1 MYGNVYRRL
10 KGDFMKKELKN
21 LRKRNEKHF
30 LNEDGTIEAILY
42 NDNVHYLK
50 DGAYEEIN
58 NTLIEKNDRYHIVG
72 NAFDLSFSKQND
84 ENLLEFIKNGHYFKM
99 GLKDSFK
106 VSNKELKKDNKIRKK
121 GSISYNEVF
130 ENTDLNYQILPQK
143 VKETIVFKDKNSIK
157 DKIVFDIKT
166 NLELALENNKIVSE
180 DFTIL
185 DSFMIDSN
193 NQINKDIYYILN
205 KVPNGYELILI
216 LDKVWLECSDR
227 KYPVYV
233 DPTITTED
241 STNSQDTYIN
251 SKYPNTNY
259 GNSEIL
265 KTSVVAEDEVCR
277 SLIKFDLPII
287 ATGSNV
293 VDAKLYAYE
302 VEYDYRLGK
311 YDDSIITIHEITA
324 NWNENTATWNNM
336 NDKYNQRVEDYK
348 YTSGEVDVTILFET
362 GYVNFDI
369 TNLVKRWYAGTPNYG
384 LMIKTYKEQLLDK
397 PIFHDYWSRE
407 SNINSVNPKPI
418 LTVTYRN
425 KNGLEN
431 YLTYQNQSLTNGSI
445 YENNYNGNVI
455 VDFHLGNTVGGDFPA
470 SLDLFYNTNDVIL
483 NKNFG
488 FGLGMQL
495 NVHQIVQQSDLT
507 EDDINLYE
515 YIDEDG
521 TIHYFIPKRENDE
534 IVANTFED
542 EDNLS
547 LNLLI
552 SDDSCEIK
560 DKYGNSKTFTKNG
573 NVFYLTKIRNLKN
586 KEITISYDSSK
597 VSGITDAAGKQIT
610 ITYNDNSIFINS
622 PVNNTA
628 LTLTNGKLTSIEDNF
643 GTVFITYNNN
653 NIINLI
659 TDINSKKIGF
669 EYYDVIPYRV
679 KKVIEY
685 GTNNNIGKTLNFN
698 YGFEV
703 TQINDNKGMCNT
715 YTFNE
720 FGNTISISNL
730 GIGQNINDC
739 FGTEMSY
746 GSYGQ
751 YVNKLLSKSEKV
763 KSVNNLIWN
772 SSFEKEYNIFNGDDN
787 LQVSITDEFCLDGD
801 RSLKFSGHGNAYASI
816 PILDAGSYTFSFCS
830 KSNSGYSVSL
840 VSGTNSSPV
849 LDVKPSSD
857 FERYELTIDDVEALS
872 NVEIII
878 VLTGGLINIVYW
890 DNIQL
895 EKGKVAN
902 YYNLIDNNNFS
913 FSLAGWIYDNN
924 NTNYNESTPNDTI
937 AFKSIGNRA
946 DEIITYE
953 DGSKALKVICDPDE
967 SRFISRYINI
977 KGSEGDILQFSFW
990 YKNSGLA
997 PQFRR
1002 PETRQNA
1009 IQFIFWPAYEHD
1021 AGDNFY
1027 YTKLN
1032 SNCNEWQYFS
1042 ATIQAPYDYNKFRMA
1057 IMSDCSAN
1065 EIYVT
1070 NFNLFKVNGIVGN
1083 SYDKNGNI
1091 IATYD
1096 KNNNENTFKYDKNNE
1111 LIKMTNPIGNSLN
1124 YEYDNEITDRILSGI
1139 SPTGITNSIKYDDNN
1154 NPIFTRIENKTKLD
1168 LGNGNYYIRSKG
1180 TNKYLKIDSLNKKL
1194 ILKEDSCS
1202 HAKWSIVVNDDNTL
1216 TITPLIENICYIDT
1230 FNISD
1235 LIFTFESQDNGSFVL
1250 VNNDKYLT
1258 VEDDNTISLSSDV
1271 DLNKQQFYFELIDS
1285 LFIESSAEYTS
1296 DGRYLTKTTD
1306 SLFNI
1311 MTYNF
1316 DTNIGLINSVINHNG
1331 VTTNYTYN
1339 SKKQITNISKGN
1351 MSISYEYNGNNLLSK
1366 IILGNKVYYFNY
1378 DDHLRNKSVYIND
1391 NKLIEN
1397 TYEENNGNL
1406 LNTTYGNGNIISYDY
1421 DEFDRVL
1428 KLTKMD
1434 NVYQYYYD
1442 NFGNLKQIVSNDY
1455 HYKYYYDLAQRIIDI
1470 IENEEFKIHYDYNE
1484 LNNIISKMVTLG
1496 NINNQYMYE
1505 YNNEGNITKMTIDGI
1520 VINYVY
1526 DDLQRLIQVNINGN
1540 IVNYQY
1546 ITNGKRTSTLIDSVT
1561 NEDDTYKFKY
1571 DKLGNI
1577 TNIYKNNVLTKTYY
1591 YDIYNQLIKEE
1602 NITGSIEYIYD
1613 NFGNIL
1619 AKKYYNISGELINTD
1634 TYEYGNNEHKDQLTK
1649 YNNISITY
1657 DSIGNPLTIG
1667 NSTLTWT
1674 NGRQLSSYSN
1684 NDLIVTYKYNYDGIR
1699 TEKTVNNVTYKYYL
1713 EDKNIEYLQ
1722 FSDNV
1727 LYFIRDDDDK
1737 LVGFKYNSDIYYYV
1751 KNLQNDIIG
1760 IKNANSDIIATYEYD
1775 SFGKIL
1781 SIKDSNG
1788 NEITSDTHIA
1798 HINPFRYRSYY
1809 YDSETNLYYL
1819 NTRYYNPE
1827 WGRFLNMDGILG
1839 ANSDIL
1845 SFNLYS
1851 YCSNNFTNYN
1861 DQTGTGLFSAAIFVG
1876 FVGAVVGVAN
1886 QLIGDLFSSS
1896 ISGKLQFSSA
1906 ETYVGA
1912 AVGGAAGA
1920 YTTLVTGSVLLGNAV
1935 TGFAG
1940 SSTREIIE
1948 SKTKGEEISFSSIT
1962 SETVISSV
1970 STALGLKV
1978 NKYTTGKNSFNAIY
1992 SSSAKKLARD
2002 SISNVSIKTIGKSI
2016 ASEIISNSPSTF
2028 ITGFG
2033 NSFNIERNETNVIK
2047 SCPYDS
2053 NSQPQGDLICPLIWD

>member
-99 GLKDSFK
+99 GLKDSLK

-166 NLELALENNKIVSE
+166 NLELTLENNKIVSE

-193 NQINKDIYYILN
+193 NQINKEIYYILN

-251 SKYPNTNY
+251 SKHPNTNY

-597 VSGITDAAGKQIT
+597 VSSITDAAGKQIT

-622 PVNNTA
+622 PVNNTV

-772 SSFEKEYNIFNGDDN
+772 SSFEKEYNIFNDDDN
-787 LQVSITDEFCLDGD
+787 LQVSITEEFCLDGD

-816 PILDAGSYTFSFCS
+816 PILDAGSYTFSFYS

-937 AFKSIGNRA
+937 TFKSIGNRA

-977 KGSEGDILQFSFW
+977 KGSKGDILQFSFW

-1009 IQFIFWPAYEHD
+1009 IQFIFWPAYEYD

-1083 SYDKNGNI
+1083 SYDENGNI

-1154 NPIFTRIENKTKLD
+1154 NPIFTRIENKTKLN
-1168 LGNGNYYIRSKG
+1168 LENGNYYIRAKG

-1194 ILKEDSCS
+1194 MLKEDSCS
-1202 HAKWSIVVNDDNTL
+1202 HAKWTVSVNDDDTL

-1258 VEDDNTISLSSDV
+1258 VQDDNTISLSSDV
-1271 DLNKQQFYFELIDS
+1271 DLNKQQFYFELTDS

-1296 DGRYLTKTTD
+1296 DGRFLTKTTD
-1306 SLFNI
+1306 SLFNTTI
-1311 MTYNF
+1311 YNF
-1316 DTNIGLINSVINHNG
+1316 DTNTGLINSVISSNG
-1331 VTTNYTYN
+1331 VTTNFTYN
-1339 SKKQITNISKGN
+1339 SKKQTTNVSNGN
-1351 MSISYEYNGNNLLSK
+1351 MSVSYEYNSNNLLSK
-1366 IILGNKVYYFNY
+1366 IILGNKVYNFNY
-1378 DDHLRNKSVYIND
+1378 DDYLRNKSIYIND
-1391 NKLIEN
+1391 NKLVEN

-1406 LNTTYGNGNIISYDY
+1406 LNITYGNGNIVSYEY
-1421 DEFDRVL
+1421 DCFDRIS
-1428 KLTKMD
+1428 KLINM
-1434 NVYQYYYD
+1434 NNSYQYYYD
-1442 NFGNLKQIVSNDY
+1442 NYDNLKRIDSNDCCY
-1455 HYKYYYDLAQRIIDI
+1455 LYYYDLAQRLIKYQ
-1470 IENEEFKIHYDYNE
+1470 ENNNYMISYDYNQ
-1484 LNNIISKMVTLG
+1484 LNYLISKIIKLDNNNITYL
-1496 NINNQYMYE
+1496 YE
-1505 YNNEGNITKMTIDGI
+1505 YNKENNIVKLTTDGI
-1520 VINYVY
+1520 IVNYTY
-1526 DDLQRLIQVNINGN
+1526 DYLQRLEQIDINGY
-1540 IVNYQY
+1540 IINYKY
-1546 ITNGKRTSTLIDSVT
+1546 ITNGKRTTTLIDSIID
-1561 NEDDTYKFKY
+1561 NGDIYEYKY

-1577 TNIYKNNVLTKTYY
+1577 EKIYKNDVLIKKYV

-1602 NITGSIEYIYD
+1602 NFISTIEYTYD
-1613 NFGNIL
+1613 NYGNL
-1619 AKKYYNISGELINTD
+1619 LTKKTYDIDGVIINID
-1634 TYEYGNNEHKDQLTK
+1634 TYEYNNINFKDQLTK
-1649 YNNISITY
+1649 YNTTSIVY
-1657 DSIGNPLTIG
+1657 DNIGNPLIIG
-1667 NSTLTWT
+1667 DDTLTWV
-1674 NGRQLSSYSN
+1674 NGRQLNSYSSDN
-1684 NDLIVTYKYNYDGIR
+1684 LTINYKYNKDGIR
-1699 TEKTVNNVTYKYYL
+1699 TEKIVNGIQYKYYL
-1713 EDKNIEYLQ
+1713 DGDCISYIQNGQ
-1722 FSDNV
+1722 NV
-1727 LYFIRDDDDK
+1727 LYFIRDVNNN
-1737 LVGFKYNSDIYYYV
+1737 LIGFNYNLTTYYYI
-1751 KNLQNDIIG
+1751 KNTLNDIIG
-1760 IKNANSDIIATYEYD
+1760 IKDINSNTIATYEYD
-1775 SFGKIL
+1775 SFGNIL
-1781 SIKDSNG
+1781 GIKDASG
-1788 NEITSDTHIA
+1788 NEITSESHIA
-1798 HINPFRYRSYY
+1798 IINPFRYRSYY
-1809 YDSETNLYYL
+1809 YDSENNLYYL
-1819 NTRYYNPE
+1819 NSRYYNPQ
-1827 WGRFLNMDGILG
+1827 WGRFINADNYISTGNGILG
-1839 ANSDIL
+1839 YNMYAYCNNNYINYVDTSG
-1845 SFNLYS
+1845 NLL
-1851 YCSNNFTNYN
+1851 
-1861 DQTGTGLFSAAIFVG
+1861 GLALLF
-1876 FVGAVVGVAN
+1876 GAVAAAAMIYTNNKKQNKKAENEIRKVQEKYPNSCPNPIKSNQFEKTLKENAQKVKEDTSNMNIIEKNKYFLKTAN
-1886 QLIGDLFSSS
+1886 DYSMYDLKDSPEWKGQTIYYDGHVMEAQDLGNYHYGYITRAAGLYEINLQMGSS
-1896 ISGKLQFSSA
+1896 INQMTKMNF
-1906 ETYVGA
+1906 ETFKNCFTTSLCDDPRDKYYINLGVI
-1912 AVGGAAGA
+1912 A
-1920 YTTLVTGSVLLGNAV
+1920 YDN
-1935 TGFAG
+1935 
-1940 SSTREIIE
+1940 
-1948 SKTKGEEISFSSIT
+1948 
-1962 SETVISSV
+1962 
-1970 STALGLKV
+1970 
-1978 NKYTTGKNSFNAIY
+1978 
-1992 SSSAKKLARD
+1992 
-2002 SISNVSIKTIGKSI
+2002 SIK
-2016 ASEIISNSPSTF
+2016 
-2028 ITGFG
+2028 
-2033 NSFNIERNETNVIK
+2033 
-2047 SCPYDS
+2047 
-2053 NSQPQGDLICPLIWD
+2053 

>member
-50 DGAYEEIN
+50 DGEYEEIN

-99 GLKDSFK
+99 GLKDSLK

-166 NLELALENNKIVSE
+166 NLELTLENNKIVSE

-193 NQINKDIYYILN
+193 NQINKEIYYILN

-251 SKYPNTNY
+251 SKHPNTNY

-597 VSGITDAAGKQIT
+597 VSSITDAAGKQIT

-622 PVNNTA
+622 PVNNTV

-772 SSFEKEYNIFNGDDN
+772 SSFEKEYNIFNDDDN
-787 LQVSITDEFCLDGD
+787 LQVSITEEFCLDGD

-816 PILDAGSYTFSFCS
+816 PILDAGSYTFSFYS

-937 AFKSIGNRA
+937 TFKSIGNRA

-953 DGSKALKVICDPDE
+953 DGSKALKVICVPDE

-977 KGSEGDILQFSFW
+977 KGSKGDILQFSFW

-1009 IQFIFWPAYEHD
+1009 IQFIFWPAYEYD

-1083 SYDKNGNI
+1083 SYDENGNI

-1154 NPIFTRIENKTKLD
+1154 NPIFTRIENKTKLN
-1168 LGNGNYYIRSKG
+1168 LENGNYYIRAKG

-1194 ILKEDSCS
+1194 MLKEDSCS
-1202 HAKWSIVVNDDNTL
+1202 HAKWTVSVNDDDTL

-1258 VEDDNTISLSSDV
+1258 VQDDNTISLSSDV
-1271 DLNKQQFYFELIDS
+1271 DLNKQQFYFELTDS

-1296 DGRYLTKTTD
+1296 DGRFLTKTTD
-1306 SLFNI
+1306 SLFNTTI
-1311 MTYNF
+1311 YNF
-1316 DTNIGLINSVINHNG
+1316 DTNTGLINSVISSNG
-1331 VTTNYTYN
+1331 VTTNFTYN
-1339 SKKQITNISKGN
+1339 SKKQTTNVSNGN
-1351 MSISYEYNGNNLLSK
+1351 MSVSYEYNSNNLLSK
-1366 IILGNKVYYFNY
+1366 IILGNKVYNFNY
-1378 DDHLRNKSVYIND
+1378 DDYLRNKSIYIND
-1391 NKLIEN
+1391 NKLVEN

-1406 LNTTYGNGNIISYDY
+1406 LNITYGNGNIVSYEY
-1421 DEFDRVL
+1421 DCFDRIS
-1428 KLTKMD
+1428 KLINM
-1434 NVYQYYYD
+1434 NNSYQYYYD
-1442 NFGNLKQIVSNDY
+1442 NYDNLKRIDSNDCCY
-1455 HYKYYYDLAQRIIDI
+1455 LYYYDLAQRLIKYQ
-1470 IENEEFKIHYDYNE
+1470 ENNNYMISYDYNQ
-1484 LNNIISKMVTLG
+1484 LNYLISKIIKLDNNNITYL
-1496 NINNQYMYE
+1496 YE
-1505 YNNEGNITKMTIDGI
+1505 YNKENNIVKLTTDGI
-1520 VINYVY
+1520 IVNYTY
-1526 DDLQRLIQVNINGN
+1526 DYLQRLEQIDINGY
-1540 IVNYQY
+1540 IINYKY
-1546 ITNGKRTSTLIDSVT
+1546 ITNGKRTTTLIDSIID
-1561 NEDDTYKFKY
+1561 NGDIYEYKY

-1577 TNIYKNNVLTKTYY
+1577 EKIYKNDVLIKKYV

-1602 NITGSIEYIYD
+1602 NFISTIEYTYD
-1613 NFGNIL
+1613 NYGNL
-1619 AKKYYNISGELINTD
+1619 LTKKTYDIDGVIINID
-1634 TYEYGNNEHKDQLTK
+1634 TYEYNNINFKDQLTK
-1649 YNNISITY
+1649 YNTTSIVY
-1657 DSIGNPLTIG
+1657 DNIGNPLIIG
-1667 NSTLTWT
+1667 DDTLTWV
-1674 NGRQLSSYSN
+1674 NGRQLNSYSSDN
-1684 NDLIVTYKYNYDGIR
+1684 LTINYKYNKDGIR
-1699 TEKTVNNVTYKYYL
+1699 TEKIVNGIQYKYYL
-1713 EDKNIEYLQ
+1713 DGDCISYIQNGQ
-1722 FSDNV
+1722 NV
-1727 LYFIRDDDDK
+1727 LYFIRDVNNN
-1737 LVGFKYNSDIYYYV
+1737 LIGFNYNLTTYYYI
-1751 KNLQNDIIG
+1751 KNTLNDIIG
-1760 IKNANSDIIATYEYD
+1760 IKDINSNTIATYEYD
-1775 SFGKIL
+1775 SFGNIL
-1781 SIKDSNG
+1781 GIKDASG
-1788 NEITSDTHIA
+1788 NEITSESHIA
-1798 HINPFRYRSYY
+1798 IINPFRYRSYY
-1809 YDSETNLYYL
+1809 YDSENNLYYL
-1819 NTRYYNPE
+1819 NSRYYNPQ
-1827 WGRFLNMDGILG
+1827 WGRFINADNYISTGNGILG
-1839 ANSDIL
+1839 YNMYAYCNNNYINYVDTSG
-1845 SFNLYS
+1845 NLL
-1851 YCSNNFTNYN
+1851 
-1861 DQTGTGLFSAAIFVG
+1861 GLALLF
-1876 FVGAVVGVAN
+1876 GAVAAAAMIYTNNKKQNKKAENEIRKVQEKYPNSCPNPIKSNQFEKTLKENAQKVKEDTSNMNIIEKNKYFLKTAN
-1886 QLIGDLFSSS
+1886 DYSMYDLKDSPEWKGQTIYYDGHVMEAQDLGNYHYGYITRAAGLYEINLQMGSS
-1896 ISGKLQFSSA
+1896 INQMTKMNF
-1906 ETYVGA
+1906 ETFKNCFTTSLCDDPRDKYYINLGVI
-1912 AVGGAAGA
+1912 A
-1920 YTTLVTGSVLLGNAV
+1920 YDN
-1935 TGFAG
+1935 
-1940 SSTREIIE
+1940 
-1948 SKTKGEEISFSSIT
+1948 
-1962 SETVISSV
+1962 
-1970 STALGLKV
+1970 
-1978 NKYTTGKNSFNAIY
+1978 
-1992 SSSAKKLARD
+1992 
-2002 SISNVSIKTIGKSI
+2002 SIK
-2016 ASEIISNSPSTF
+2016 
-2028 ITGFG
+2028 
-2033 NSFNIERNETNVIK
+2033 
-2047 SCPYDS
+2047 
-2053 NSQPQGDLICPLIWD
+2053 

>member
-1 MYGNVYRRL
+1 
-10 KGDFMKKELKN
+10 MKRELKN

-121 GSISYNEVF
+121 GSISYNEIF

-241 STNSQDTYIN
+241 SNDSQDTYIN
-251 SKYPNTNY
+251 SKHPNTNY

-265 KTSVVAEDEVCR
+265 KTGVVAEDEVCR

-302 VEYDYRLGK
+302 VEYDYQLGT

-495 NVHQIVQQSDLT
+495 NVHQIIQQSDLT

-547 LNLLI
+547 LSLLI
-552 SDDSCEIK
+552 SDDSCELK

-573 NVFYLTKIRNLKN
+573 NIFYLTKIRNLKN
-586 KEITISYDSSK
+586 KEITISYNSSK
-597 VSGITDAAGKQIT
+597 VSSITDAAGKQIT
-610 ITYNDNSIFINS
+610 ITYNDNSISINS
-622 PVNNTA
+622 PVNNTV

-685 GTNNNIGKTLNFN
+685 GTNNNVGKTLNFN

-787 LQVSITDEFCLDGD
+787 LQVSITNEFCLDGD

-816 PILDAGSYTFSFCS
+816 AIVDAGSYTFSFYS
-830 KSNSGYSVSL
+830 KSNLEYSVWL

-849 LDVKPSSD
+849 LDVKPSAD

-878 VLTGGLINIVYW
+878 VIAGGLINNVYW

-924 NTNYNESTPNDTI
+924 NANYNESTPNDTI
-937 AFKSIGNRA
+937 IFKSIGNRA

-977 KGSEGDILQFSFW
+977 KGSKGDILQFSFW

-1009 IQFIFWPAYEHD
+1009 IQFIFWPAYEYD

-1057 IMSDCSAN
+1057 IMSDRSAN

-1083 SYDKNGNI
+1083 SYDENGNI

-1096 KNNNENTFKYDKNNE
+1096 KNNNVNTFKYDKNNE

-1154 NPIFTRIENKTKLD
+1154 NPIFTRIENKTKLN
-1168 LGNGNYYIRSKG
+1168 LENGNYYIRAKG
-1180 TNKYLKIDSLNKKL
+1180 TNKYLKIDSLNKK
-1194 ILKEDSCS
+1194 IMLKEDSCS
-1202 HAKWSIVVNDDNTL
+1202 HAKWSVTVNDDNTL
-1216 TITPLIENICYIDT
+1216 TITPLIENICYIGNS
-1230 FNISD
+1230 NISD

-1250 VNNDKYLT
+1250 VSNDKYLT

-1296 DGRYLTKTTD
+1296 DGRFLTKTTD
-1306 SLFNI
+1306 SLFNTI
-1311 MTYNF
+1311 DYNVNV
-1316 DTNIGLINSVINHNG
+1316 DNGLINSVTDSSG

-1339 SKKQITNISKGN
+1339 SKKQVTNISKGD
-1351 MSISYEYNGNNLLSK
+1351 MSVSYEYNNNNSLSK
-1366 IILGNKVYYFNY
+1366 IIQGNKTYNFNY
-1378 DDHLRNKSVYIND
+1378 DDYLRNKSVYINN
-1391 NKLIEN
+1391 NKLVEN

-1406 LNTTYGNGNIISYDY
+1406 LKTTYGNDDVVSYDY
-1421 DEFDRVL
+1421 DQFNRIS
-1428 KLTKMD
+1428 KLIKMD

-1442 NFGNLKQIVSNDY
+1442 NFGNLKQIDSNGDNY
-1455 HYKYYYDLAQRIIDI
+1455 LYYYDLAQRLIKYQ
-1470 IENEEFKIHYDYNE
+1470 ENDNYNINYTYDSVNR
-1484 LNNIISKMVTLG
+1484 LVSKTQNFNNISFEYT
-1496 NINNQYMYE
+1496 YE
-1505 YNNEGNITKMTIDGI
+1505 YNDESNVLTLTNDSIA
-1520 VINYVY
+1520 INYEY
-1526 DDLQRLIQVNINGN
+1526 DSLQRLKKININDVT
-1540 IVNYQY
+1540 INYNY
-1546 ITNGKRTSTLIDSVT
+1546 VTNGRRTSTFIDSVVEG
-1561 NEDDTYKFKY
+1561 NDVYRYKY

-1577 TNIYKNNVLTKTYY
+1577 TKIYKNSTLTNSYI
-1591 YDIYNQLIKEE
+1591 YDIYNQLIEEE
-1602 NITGSIEYIYD
+1602 NTKGKIVYSYD

-1619 AKKYYNISGELINTD
+1619 NKKNYNGNVLISTD
-1634 TYEYGNNEHKDQLTK
+1634 TYLYDNYWKDQLKK
-1649 YNNISITY
+1649 YNNILITY
-1657 DSIGNPLTIG
+1657 DEIGNPVTIG
-1667 NSTLTWT
+1667 NSHLIWT
-1674 NGRQLSSYSN
+1674 NGKQLINYNNENLNVSY
-1684 NDLIVTYKYNYDGIR
+1684 LYNKDGIR
-1699 TEKTVNNVTYKYYL
+1699 IKKTVNDVTYKYYL
-1713 EDKNIEYLQ
+1713 EGKTIIYMQIGE
-1722 FSDNV
+1722 NV
-1727 LYFIRDDDDK
+1727 VYFIRDEHGD
-1737 LVGFKYNSDIYYYV
+1737 LIAFKYNSEVYYYI
-1751 KNLQNDIIG
+1751 KNIKNDIIG
-1760 IKNANSDIIATYEYD
+1760 IKDSNYNIVATYEYD
-1775 SFGKIL
+1775 SYGKIL
-1781 SIKDSNG
+1781 SIKDENG
-1788 NEITSDTHIA
+1788 NEIVSVSHIA
-1798 HINPFRYRSYY
+1798 YINPFRYRSYY
-1809 YDSETNLYYL
+1809 YDDEIGMYYL
-1819 NTRYYNPE
+1819 NSRYYNPE
-1827 WGRFLNMDGILG
+1827 WCRFINCDSILIQ
-1839 ANSDIL
+1839 SK
-1845 SFNLYS
+1845 S
-1851 YCSNNFTNYN
+1851 
-1861 DQTGTGLFSAAIFVG
+1861 
-1876 FVGAVVGVAN
+1876 
-1886 QLIGDLFSSS
+1886 
-1896 ISGKLQFSSA
+1896 
-1906 ETYVGA
+1906 
-1912 AVGGAAGA
+1912 
-1920 YTTLVTGSVLLGNAV
+1920 LLGNNLYNYAYNNPITMIDSNGKGAIWNWLKKNIVAPMERVIIGAFSTASKLIFETAPDLLNHSLQDNPSDLNFNNESKIAKKIKKDKVFQSKIKNIAKANPNKELKNHKESITFNSTDLFLGIHNADLYV
-1935 TGFAG
+1935 TGTLNDG
-1940 SSTREIIE
+1940 
-1948 SKTKGEEISFSSIT
+1948 KGKL
-1962 SETVISSV
+1962 SV
-1970 STALGLKV
+1970 KIVDTYDFDFEPYKSDQTLKRWAA
-1978 NKYTTGKNSFNAIY
+1978 NAIN
-1992 SSSAKKLARD
+1992 
-2002 SISNVSIKTIGKSI
+2002 NVAWVDYEYLGAINDYEITID
-2016 ASEIISNSPSTF
+2016 
-2028 ITGFG
+2028 
-2033 NSFNIERNETNVIK
+2033 IEYYV
-2047 SCPYDS
+2047 D
-2053 NSQPQGDLICPLIWD
+2053 

>member
-1 MYGNVYRRL
+1 
-10 KGDFMKKELKN
+10 MKRELKN

-50 DGAYEEIN
+50 DGVYEEIN
-58 NTLIEKNDRYHIVG
+58 NTLIEENNRYHIVG
-72 NAFDLSFSKQND
+72 NAFNLSFSKQND
-84 ENLLEFIKNGHYFKM
+84 DNLLEFIKNGHYFKM
-99 GLKDSFK
+99 SLKDSFK

-130 ENTDLNYQILPQK
+130 ENTDLSYQILPQK

-166 NLELALENNKIVSE
+166 DLELTLENNKIVSE

-193 NQINKDIYYILN
+193 NQINKEIYYILN
-205 KVPNGYELILI
+205 KVPNGYELILV
-216 LDKVWLECSDR
+216 LDKVWLECNDR

-233 DPTITTED
+233 DPTITTEESND
-241 STNSQDTYIN
+241 CQDTFIN

-259 GNSEIL
+259 GDSEIL
-265 KTSVVAEDEVCR
+265 KTSILTEDEICR
-277 SLIKFDLPII
+277 SLVKFGLPTI

-293 VDAKLYAYE
+293 VNAKLYVHE
-302 VEYDYRLGK
+302 VDYG
-311 YDDSIITIHEITA
+311 YWGQYNDSIITIHEITA

-336 NDKYNQRVEDYK
+336 HDKYAKRVEDYK
-348 YTSGEVDVTILFET
+348 YSSDKIYINALFKPN
-362 GYVNFDI
+362 YVNFDI

-384 LMIKTYKEQLLDK
+384 LMIKTYKEQLLDN
-397 PIFHDYWSRE
+397 PFFHDFWSRE
-407 SNINSVNPKPI
+407 SIVDSKNPKPI
-418 LTVTYRN
+418 LAVTYRN

-431 YLTYQNQSLTNGSI
+431 YLTYQSQTLSNGTI
-445 YENNYNGNVI
+445 YENNYNGNVTF
-455 VDFHLGNTVGGDFPA
+455 DFHLGNTVGGDLPV
-470 SLDLFYNTNDVIL
+470 SLNLFYNTNDVIL
-483 NKNFG
+483 NKNYG
-488 FGLGMQL
+488 IGLGMKF
-495 NVHQIVQQSDLT
+495 NMYQIIQQSDLT
-507 EDDINLYE
+507 EEDVNLYE

-521 TIHYFIPKRENDE
+521 TLHYFIPKRDGDN
-534 IVANTFED
+534 IVANTFES
-542 EDNLS
+542 EDNPS
-547 LNLLI
+547 LKLIISENL
-552 SDDSCEIK
+552 CELK
-560 DKYGNSKTFTKNG
+560 DKYGNCKTFTKNG
-573 NVFYLTKIRNLKN
+573 NVFYLTKIKNLKN
-586 KEITISYDSSK
+586 KEINISYNSSK
-597 VSGITDAAGKQIT
+597 ISSITDAAGKQIT
-610 ITYNDNSIFINS
+610 ITYSDNSVSINS
-622 PVNNTA
+622 PVNNTV
-628 LTLTNGKLTSIEDNF
+628 LTLTNGKLTRIEDNF
-643 GTVFITYNNN
+643 GSLYITYNNN
-653 NIINLI
+653 SIINLI
-659 TDINSKKIGF
+659 TDINGKKIGF

-685 GTNNNIGKTLNFN
+685 GINNNIGKTLNFN

-703 TQINDNKGMCNT
+703 TQIDDNKGMRNT

-739 FGTEMSY
+739 YGTEMSY
-746 GSYGQ
+746 GSTGQ
-751 YVNKLLSKSEKV
+751 HINKLLSKSEKV

-772 SSFEKEYNIFNGDDN
+772 SGFEKEYNIFHGDDN
-787 LQVSITDEFCLDGD
+787 LEVSITNEFSLDGN
-801 RSLKFSGHGNAYASI
+801 RCLKFSGYGNSYASI
-816 PILDAGSYTFSFCS
+816 PVIDAGSYTFSFYS
-830 KSNSGYSVSL
+830 KSYSEYSVWL
-840 VSGTNSSPV
+840 VSGTNSSRI
-849 LDVKPSSD
+849 LDVKPSIE
-857 FERYELTIDDVEALS
+857 FERHELTIDDVQALS
-872 NVEIII
+872 DVEIII
-878 VLTGGLINIVYW
+878 VIPGGLISNVYW

-913 FSLAGWIYDNN
+913 YNLAGWIYDNPSNN
-924 NTNYNESTPNDTI
+924 NTEFTPSDIIT
-937 AFKSIGNRA
+937 FKSIGDRT
-946 DEIITYE
+946 DGIITYE
-953 DGSKALKVICDPDE
+953 DGSKALKVVCDPDE
-967 SRFISRYINI
+967 SRHISRYIDI
-977 KGSEGDILQFSFW
+977 KGSEGDIIHFSFW
-990 YKNSGLA
+990 YKNSGLSKM
-997 PQFRR
+997 FTY
-1002 PETRQNA
+1002 PEGRHNTV
-1009 IQFIFWPAYEHD
+1009 QFILWPANEED
-1021 AGDNFY
+1021 AGDMFY
-1027 YTKLN
+1027 YADLN
-1032 SNCNEWQYFS
+1032 SNSDEWQYYS
-1042 ATIQAPYDYNKFRMA
+1042 ATFDAPYEFNKFRMSIA
-1057 IMSDCSAN
+1057 SFNSAN

-1070 NFNLFKVNGIVGN
+1070 NFNLFKVNGILGN
-1083 SYDKNGNI
+1083 SYDENGNI
-1091 IATYD
+1091 IATHD
-1096 KNNNENTFKYDKNNE
+1096 KNNNINTFKYDKNNE
-1111 LIKMTNPIGNSLN
+1111 LIKMTNPIGDSLN

-1139 SPTGITNSIKYDDNN
+1139 SPTGITNSIKYDDNS
-1154 NPIFTRIENKTKLD
+1154 NPIFTRIENKTKLN
-1168 LGNGNYYIRSKG
+1168 LENGNYYIRSKG

-1202 HAKWSIVVNDDNTL
+1202 HAKWSVTVNDDNTL
-1216 TITPLIENICYIDT
+1216 TITPLIENICYINT

-1258 VEDDNTISLSSDV
+1258 VEDDNTVSLSSDV
-1271 DLNKQQFYFELIDS
+1271 DLNKQQFYFELTDS
-1285 LFIESSAEYTS
+1285 LFIESAAEYTS
-1296 DGRYLTKTTD
+1296 DGRFLTKTTD
-1306 SLFNI
+1306 SLFNTTI
-1311 MTYNF
+1311 YNF
-1316 DTNIGLINSVINHNG
+1316 DTNTGLINSVINPNG

-1366 IILGNKVYYFNY
+1366 IILGNKTYYFNY
-1378 DDHLRNKSVYIND
+1378 DDYLRNKSVYIND

-1434 NVYQYYYD
+1434 NIYQYYYD
-1442 NFGNLKQIVSNDY
+1442 NFGNLKQIISNDD
-1455 HYKYYYDLAQRIIDI
+1455 HYKYYYDLAQRLIDI

-1484 LNNIISKMVTLG
+1484 LNNIISKVVTLG

-1505 YNNEGNITKMTIDGI
+1505 YNNEGNITKITIDGI

-1526 DDLQRLIQVNINGN
+1526 DDLQRLIQVNTNGN

-1634 TYEYGNNEHKDQLTK
+1634 TYEYGTNEHKDQLTK

-1775 SFGKIL
+1775 NFGKIL

-1788 NEITSDTHIA
+1788 NEITSNTHIA

-1819 NTRYYNPE
+1819 NARYYNPE
-1827 WGRFLNMDGILG
+1827 WGRFLNLDGILG
-1839 ANSDIL
+1839 SNNDIL

-1948 SKTKGEEISFSSIT
+1948 SKTKGEKISYSSIA
-1962 SETVISSV
+1962 SETLVSSAG
-1970 STALGLKV
+1970 TALGLKV
-1978 NKYTTGKNSFNAIY
+1978 NKYTTGKNSFKAIY
-1992 SSSAKKLARD
+1992 SSATKKLAKD
-2002 SISNVSIKTIGKSI
+2002 SISDVSIKTVGKSI
-2016 ASEIISNSPSTF
+2016 ASEIISSSPSTF

-2033 NSFNIERNETNVIK
+2033 NPFNIERNETNVIK